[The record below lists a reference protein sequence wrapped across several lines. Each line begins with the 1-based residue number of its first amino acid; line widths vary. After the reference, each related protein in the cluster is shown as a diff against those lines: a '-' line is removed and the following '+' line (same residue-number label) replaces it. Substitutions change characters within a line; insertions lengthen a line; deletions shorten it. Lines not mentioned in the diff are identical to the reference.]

1 MGKLKLKLPEN
12 LGDILTKDEMKKVV
26 GGVGSYDDG
35 SDKLDEWF
43 GSGSSEKCICY
54 FKTAGGAIN
63 AGQSNYSKNE
73 QECREACRNACNAI
87 NLGTQNLGCVDV
99 TIKYGGK

>member
-12 LGDILTKDEMKKVV
+12 LGDVLTKDEMKKVV
-26 GGVGSYDDG
+26 GGYGSYDDG

-54 FKTAGGAIN
+54 FKTAGGATVV
-63 AGQSNYSKNE
+63 GQSNYSKTE
-73 QECREACRNACNAI
+73 QECREACRNACNHL
-87 NLGTQNLGCVDV
+87 NLSSQNKGCVEF
-99 TIKYGGK
+99 TINFGGK